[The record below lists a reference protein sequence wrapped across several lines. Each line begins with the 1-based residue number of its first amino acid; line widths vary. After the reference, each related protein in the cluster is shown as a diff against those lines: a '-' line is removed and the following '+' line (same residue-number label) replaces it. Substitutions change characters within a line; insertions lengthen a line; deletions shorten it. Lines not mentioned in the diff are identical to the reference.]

1 MFTIQELY
9 AYSSKVRNRFA
20 KKLAEMPW
28 EEVEKNR
35 EASFYSLKN
44 ILLHMIDN
52 EDWIVNW
59 VIPGKSSSYV
69 RRKSAEYTSM
79 NMILDHLEQV
89 QRQTA
94 AWLHGL
100 SDQELSR
107 RTRFTLSSGE
117 TFDLSV
123 EECIFQSFTEQLYHL
138 GELIAL
144 LWQENIEPPPMQWFR
159 TNPRTPSDHE
169 SAERRQI
176 K

>member
-20 KKLAEMPW
+20 KKLADMPW

-59 VIPGKSSSYV
+59 VIPGNSSSYV

-117 TFDLSV
+117 TFDLSL

-169 SAERRQI
+169 SAESRQI